1 MLSGFFMKNNEN
13 LNKIILVTTGLLWYT
28 KC

>member
-1 MLSGFFMKNNEN
+1 MLSGFSIENNEN
-13 LNKIILVTTGLLWYT
+13 LSKIILVTTGLLWYT